1 LAKTHSLSFRDLV
14 REALGSG
21 LQPWEFHE
29 YTLEE
34 YSLRREGLNN
44 ERKREL
50 REDFQHTRIL
60 AYHMILPYL
69 DKSAK
74 KKSIDQIIPD
84 IYDENRAKVISLK
97 DQYERMKQRLA
108 RAGIKLEY
116 KASGE

>member
-29 YTLEE
+29 YTL
-34 YSLRREGLNN
+34 EGLNN